1 MKRAMKKLSEQ
12 RYWDSVHQQTGQA
25 ASSPAKQARDG
36 EAVVEATPGL
46 KAKIKRF
53 LGRDLLERMTNYDD
67 YLLHE
72 VILKTH
78 LPETVAPVRFLEVG
92 SAPGLNL
99 VYINKTYGY
108 DTYGIDYS
116 EVGVKLNQQI
126 FAANNINPENVIH
139 ADFFADSFQEQYR
152 ESFHM
157 VCSYGFIEHFTDT
170 ENVLDKHLNLLK
182 PGGRLIVSVPN
193 LRGFNRVLMTI
204 FNKENLDIHYLDLMK
219 KERFR
224 QAFTRPD
231 LSPLLCDYYGTF
243 NIYLCSP
250 QQGSWLRLPLAALYK
265 LQPLLNLT
273 FRSAFGKRGAESGT
287 FSPHLIF
294 VGTKQ

>member
-1 MKRAMKKLSEQ
+1 MKNLSEQ
-12 RYWDSVHQQTGQA
+12 SHWDSVHQQTGQA
-25 ASSPAKQARDG
+25 DALPAETAGGEDRIAAS
-36 EAVVEATPGL
+36 PGL
-46 KAKIKRF
+46 KGRIKR
-53 LGRDLLERMTNYDD
+53 LIGRDLLDRMTNYDD

-72 VILKTH
+72 VIFKNH
-78 LPETVAPVRFLEVG
+78 MPEKAGSVRFLEVG

-99 VYINKTYGY
+99 VYINKAYGY

-116 EVGVKLNQQI
+116 EVGVELNRQT

-152 ESFHM
+152 ESFD
-157 VCSYGFIEHFTDT
+157 VVYSYGFIEHFTDT
-170 ENVLDKHLNLLK
+170 KSVLDKHLALLK

-204 FNKENLDIHYLDLMK
+204 FNKENLDIHNLDLMRK
-219 KERFR
+219 QRFQ

-243 NIYLCSP
+243 SIYLSSP
-250 QQGSWLRLPLAALYK
+250 REGSRLRLPLTALYK
-265 LQPLLNLT
+265 IQPLLNLV
-273 FRSAFGKRGAESGT
+273 FRTAFGKKGAESST